1 MSKRT
6 ARNAR
11 VVRSGAGA
19 VRGPADR
26 PCSIAPGTGVTTPH
40 RCTTDWGTLVT
51 SSLSG
56 MASGL
61 DTTSLINSLMTVESK
76 PQTAL
81 KTKVSTITTSNSAY
95 TTVNNKMKA
104 LLTAAQDLTNSD
116 TWKSAKAT
124 SSSTD
129 VVATAS
135 TGAQTGNLTFSVG
148 PLATSQ
154 RATIL
159 FNPADQPA
167 VVGDN
172 VSLTIGTGD
181 DAVTTSIDIPS
192 DANTPA
198 GVAAAINQAGLSVR
212 ASVITTDGG
221 TVLQLSSTKTGTAN
235 AFSVD
240 WLNEPVTITAATDA
254 KLTVGDPAAG
264 GYTVT
269 SSSNTFTGVLPGV
282 TITATAPVTN
292 ATVGVTADTEAI
304 ATKVQALVDA
314 ANGALAQ
321 ITVSAAAGTSARSG
335 AAPSGGPLAGDYTVR
350 QLSSQILSAVSKGQ
364 AGFGSFKQLGIE
376 LTQDGKLKFSKDDF
390 LTAYNANPT
399 KVQNA
404 VSTGLA
410 QNLQDIGKAATD
422 STIGTLSL
430 KIQSGTSM
438 IARLNTEISDW
449 DAKLADRRTA
459 LKRQFTAMETA
470 MSKVQS
476 QSSWLSSNTSAAA
489 ASSSSSS

>member
-1 MSKRT
+1 M
-6 ARNAR
+6 
-11 VVRSGAGA
+11 
-19 VRGPADR
+19 
-26 PCSIAPGTGVTTPH
+26 
-40 RCTTDWGTLVT
+40 T

-95 TTVNNKMKA
+95 TTVNNKMKS
-104 LLTAAQDLTNSD
+104 LLTAAKDLTNGD
-116 TWKSAKAT
+116 AWKSAKAT
-124 SSSTD
+124 SNSTD
-129 VVATAS
+129 VVATAA
-135 TGAQTGNLTFSVG
+135 TGAQTGDLTFSVG
-148 PLATSQ
+148 PLAVAQ
-154 RATIL
+154 RTTVRWD
-159 FNPADQPA
+159 PTDKPA
-167 VVGDN
+167 VIGDN
-172 VSLTIGTGD
+172 VALTIGTGD
-181 DAVTTSIDIPS
+181 DAVTTSIDIPA

-212 ASVITTDGG
+212 ASVITTDTGP
-221 TVLQLSSTKTGTAN
+221 VLQLSSTKTGLAN
-235 AFSVD
+235 AFTVD
-240 WLNEPVTITAATDA
+240 YLNTTDDLITPIAEAADA
-254 KLTVGDPAAG
+254 TLTVGDPDAG
-264 GYTVT
+264 GYTIT
-269 SSSNTFTGVLPGV
+269 SSSNTFTGVMPGV

-292 ATVGVTADTEAI
+292 ATVSVATDTDAI
-304 ATKVQALVDA
+304 ATKMQALVDA

-321 ITVSAAAGTSARSG
+321 ISTSAAAGTSATSG

-364 AGFGSFKQLGIE
+364 ADFGSFKQLGIE

-390 LTAYNANPT
+390 LTAYTANPT
-399 KVQNA
+399 KVQDA

-410 QNLQDIGKAATD
+410 QTLQDVGTAATD
-422 STIGTLSL
+422 STTGALTL

-438 IARLNTEISDW
+438 IAKLNTEISDW
-449 DAKLADRRTA
+449 DLKLADRKSA

-489 ASSSSSS
+489 SSSSSS